1 MIIRKRKRNDE
12 GIEEEQ
18 QEMKKLRKEN
28 KIKRFMDELRLLIK
42 DNRKI
47 LMEESDE
54 MVQNERI
61 GDVKR
66 IVEKYLDL
74 GDENSRVIWKWFYLG

>member
-1 MIIRKRKRNDE
+1 EI
-12 GIEEEQ
+12 
-18 QEMKKLRKEN
+18 KKLRKED

-42 DNRKI
+42 NNREI

-66 IVEKYLDL
+66 MVEKYLDL
-74 GDENSRVIWKWFYLG
+74 GDENSRVI